1 MGNINILFFAKDEA
15 VTANIMLIAEVD
27 GICVDKV
34 NSEKEL
40 FETLSAIQYSIVI
53 IDVGEAEQFNL
64 DLIVSLRKQTSLGII
79 VVTADTLPVKRIESY
94 ESGADQFFTAPLEN
108 LELTAAV
115 RNLHNR
121 LQISPQF
128 TEATPNDSSSE
139 TYWVLNKSSWCLIS
153 PDDTEVKLTAKEI
166 KFLELVMLQVG
177 ENVLRE
183 SFRKY
188 LGYSS
193 NEYGSRSID
202 SMVRRLRKK
211 VFTQL
216 STQLP
221 LQTVHAVGYCFSAS
235 AKVLGNP
242 IRS

>member
-15 VTANIMLIAEVD
+15 VAANIMHIAEVD

-34 NSEKEL
+34 NSEEEL
-40 FETLSAIQYSIVI
+40 FETLSAIQYNIVV

-64 DLIVSLRKQTSLGII
+64 DLIASLRKKTSLGII

-94 ESGADQFFTAPLEN
+94 ESGADQFFTAPLDN
-108 LELTAAV
+108 LELTAAI

-121 LQISPQF
+121 LQFSPQF
-128 TEATPNDSSSE
+128 TEVTSNDSNE
-139 TYWVLNKSSWCLIS
+139 AYWVLNKSSWCLIS
-153 PDDTEVKLTAKEI
+153 PEDIEVKLTAKEI

-211 VFTQL
+211 VFIQL
-216 STQLP
+216 SIQLP